1 MCRTSLFSSD
11 MTIISY
17 FNITFIINIIT
28 NLTFSRAFK
37 IFIIFFSHHKF
48 FVKIIFHNISITLT
62 LFDHIINKI
71 TNSFFTLVR
80 LKRFT
85 KLIINTYYFI
95 TITAS
100 NILLIFVCIRSF
112 AFHYLLALK
121 YFQNLHKL

>member
-17 FNITFIINIIT
+17 FNITFIINIIA

-85 KLIINTYYFI
+85 KLIINKYYFI

-112 AFHYLLALK
+112 SFHYLLALK